1 MPSSKKISLSTKV
14 GATALVA
21 IGVSLEWFD
30 FYAYGIAAALVFP
43 HYFFPPRYP
52 YFWALVLSLVT
63 YLVGFVARPV
73 GAIVFGHIGDRYGRK
88 AGLTWDLVLMGLGT
102 LAIGLTPGYRQ
113 IGYLGITLVS
123 IFRIFQGLGLGG
135 GWGGATTFIEEF
147 AADSRW
153 RAFWGSWVQQGVPIG
168 LLMAAGLFTLF
179 SSIYKG
185 EAFITFGWKPVF
197 WIGAIVAIIA
207 VILRAVFPETPYFS
221 RLMEVGENSRAS
233 VLETFRLFW
242 REITLLIFA
251 RAGESA
257 NFYVYAEYSLLFF
270 TGLGLARVLVTGAVT
285 IAATVEV
292 FAIIAAALLADVVGR
307 RWILM
312 GGNAAVTIYA
322 IPYVLLAIMLRTLP
336 NFFLITTILLVVFAI
351 IHGFMYAAQPAYW
364 AELFP
369 TKYRYTATGITYS
382 LTAVVAGGL
391 SPLIITA
398 LVGTQYIARW
408 WGQALVIALYGIIS
422 IISLQKL
429 KETKNKELP
438 E

>member
-1 MPSSKKISLSTKV
+1 MSGEKISFSTKV
-14 GATALVA
+14 GATALA
-21 IGVSLEWFD
+21 TIGVSLEWFD
-30 FYAYGIAAALVFP
+30 FFAYGTAAALVFP

-73 GAIVFGHIGDRYGRK
+73 GAIIFGHIGDRYGRK

-102 LAIGLTPGYRQ
+102 LAIGLTPGYQQ

-123 IFRIFQGLGLGG
+123 IFRIFQGLGVGG
-135 GWGGATTFIEEF
+135 EWGGATTFVEEF

-179 SSIYKG
+179 SSIYRG

-207 VILRAVFPETPYFS
+207 VILRAIFLETPRFLRLVQRGEVSRAPIPETFKRY
-221 RLMEVGENSRAS
+221 
-233 VLETFRLFW
+233 W
-242 REITLLIFA
+242 KKIILLAFA
-251 RAGESA
+251 RGSENA
-257 NFYVYAEYSLLFF
+257 NFYVYSEYSLLFF
-270 TGLGLARVLVTGAVT
+270 TGLGLARTLVTGAVT

-292 FAIIAAALLADVVGR
+292 FAIIAAALLADIIGR
-307 RWILM
+307 KLVLI

-322 IPYVLLAIMLRTLP
+322 VPYVLLAIMFRTSP
-336 NFFLITTILLVVFAI
+336 NFFLIATLLLVVFAI
-351 IHGFMYAAQPAYW
+351 IHGFMYAAETAYW

-369 TKYRYTATGITYS
+369 TKYRYTATGTAYH

-422 IISLQKL
+422 IICFLML
-429 KETKNKELP
+429 EETKGKELP